1 MRPGLALWLDESP
14 PDPPAPPL
22 AGTASADVA
31 IVGGGYT
38 GLWTALALAER
49 APDLRVVLLEA
60 DVCGA
65 GPSGRN
71 GGFLHGYWSR
81 LALLRERL
89 GDADALVLARAAE
102 GAIPA
107 VRALGDDVGLVE
119 GNVDPR
125 VGHMLS
131 LDE

>member
-1 MRPGLALWLDESP
+1 MARRGAAGPAGAAALGAAD
-14 PDPPAPPL
+14 
-22 AGTASADVA
+22 ADVA

-60 DVCGA
+60 GVCGL

-89 GDADALVLARAAE
+89 GDEAALRLARAAE
-102 GAIPA
+102 GSLAA
-107 VRALGDDVGLVE
+107 VQSLGDDVG
-119 GNVDPR
+119 R
-125 VGHMLS
+125 VGRLS
-131 LDE
+131 